1 MKLIFK
7 RNIKKVKISVVIP
20 LFNKALYIE
29 RALHSIL
36 AQTITD
42 FELIVID
49 DGSTDGGCN
58 IVKNL
63 NGDRIRLIQQ
73 ENSGVSAARNQGIV
87 EAKGELIAFLDAD
100 DEWLPEFLETV
111 IRLRDRYP
119 EAGAFATAYQVD
131 KGGGLMRNRKIRG
144 YRKNQWE
151 GIIPNYFKT
160 RTTLVCSSAV
170 AVKKEVFEK
179 TGTFRVEAKRAEDLD
194 LWLRIATYF
203 AIAYSNKPQAIWYHG
218 LPNNA
223 CLVGLPE
230 INSPLEKSLSF
241 IEKDTEV
248 STETKRQVRL
258 YVSRHRLKD
267 VKEFYLNGRYHIAKD
282 IINAYKTNYGIG
294 PGWLLC
300 LLMLCSP
307 LWVCRLVHK
316 CRLKAVRFVLRV
328 MKLTKELL
336 LFAQLTHEK

>member
-1 MKLIFK
+1 M
-7 RNIKKVKISVVIP
+7 KISVVIP

-63 NGDRIRLIQQ
+63 NDDRIRLIQQ

-223 CLVGLPE
+223 CLVELPE

-300 LLMLCSP
+300 LLMFCSP
-307 LWVCRLVHK
+307 LWVCRLVRK

-328 MKLTKELL
+328 MKLTKGLL
-336 LFAQLTHEK
+336 LFAQRTHEK

>member
-1 MKLIFK
+1 MADI
-7 RNIKKVKISVVIP
+7 IPTISVLIP
-20 LFNKALYIE
+20 LYNKEKYIK
-29 RALHSIL
+29 RAIDSVLP
-36 AQTITD
+36 QTFDD
-42 FELIVID
+42 FEVIVIN
-49 DGSTDGGCN
+49 DGSTDNGLS
-58 IVKNL
+58 IVEQYN
-63 NGDRIRLIQQ
+63 DPRIKLINQ
-73 ENSGVSAARNQGIV
+73 ENAGVSAARNRGIK
-87 EAKGELIAFLDAD
+87 EARAELIAFLDAD
-100 DEWLPEFLETV
+100 DQWLPQFLETV

-119 EAGAFATAYQVD
+119 EAAAFATAYQVD

-151 GIIPNYFKT
+151 GIIPNHFKT
-160 RTTLVCSSAV
+160 RTTLICSSAV

-179 TGTFRVEAKRAEDLD
+179 TGTFRRGAKKAEDLD

-203 AIAYSNKPQAIWYHG
+203 AIAYSNKPQAIWHCG
-218 LPNNA
+218 LPNSA
-223 CLVGLPE
+223 CLVELPE
-230 INSPLEKSLSF
+230 INSPLERSLSF
-241 IEKDTEV
+241 IEKDAEV

-267 VKEFYLNGRYHIAKD
+267 MKEFYLNGRYHIARD
-282 IINAYKTNYGIG
+282 LIIAHRKKYGIG

-328 MKLTKELL
+328 MKLTKEFL
-336 LFAQLTHEK
+336 LFAQRTDEK

>member
-1 MKLIFK
+1 M
-7 RNIKKVKISVVIP
+7 RISVVIP
-20 LFNKALYIE
+20 LFNKALYIG
-29 RALHSIL
+29 RALRSVL

-42 FELIVID
+42 LELIVID
-49 DGSTDGGCN
+49 DGSTDDGCN
-58 IVKNL
+58 IVKTFTD
-63 NGDRIRLIQQ
+63 DRIRLTRQ
-73 ENSGVSAARNQGIV
+73 ENRGVSAARNRGID
-87 EAKGELIAFLDAD
+87 EAKTDLIAFLDAD

-119 EAGAFATAYQVD
+119 EAGAFATAYRVD
-131 KGGGLMRNRKIRG
+131 KGGGLTRNRKIKG

-160 RTTLVCSSAV
+160 RTTLICSSVV

-194 LWLRIATYF
+194 LWLRIAAYF
-203 AIAYSNKPQAIWYHG
+203 AIAYSNKPQAIWHHG

-223 CLVGLPE
+223 CLVELPE

-336 LFAQLTHEK
+336 LFAQRTHEK